1 MQKQLNP
8 DLFGNESNLGFV
20 TADRNT
26 SNSASFDHILNLDNK
41 MAELRMQLNQIKD
54 VVGQLKAD
62 QQITHKS
69 NQGQVEQILRAIKI
83 LEQNDQTLAQQNQMK
98 NQHLSQKLADYKN
111 IEVKLKEM
119 MDRHQMVLRSYD
131 LKIQQLQQLM
141 HDKENLIVSFQG
153 SLQEARNEIARLKR
167 A

>member
-8 DLFGNESNLGFV
+8 DLFGNDSQMGFV
-20 TADRNT
+20 
-26 SNSASFDHILNLDNK
+26 SNERANSNPASFDHILNLDNK
-41 MAELRMQLNQIKD
+41 MADLRVQLTQIKEA
-54 VVGQLKAD
+54 VSQLKSD
-62 QQITHKS
+62 QQITQKS
-69 NQGQVEQILRAIKI
+69 NQGQMEQMLRAIKI

-141 HDKENLIVSFQG
+141 HDKENLIISFQG